1 LHAVTP
7 MALPLLAGIVLG
19 VVTVLLVTASL
30 MDASRR
36 VGALAVVDTR
46 AGLRE
51 GRDRVPLDGMPEANR
66 RAVRTPVVVAALM
79 PVVAGFGLGP
89 ASLPGLLIG
98 VVVSAAALGLWA
110 LGAATALESA
120 ADLIST
126 GRYGGPG
133 SWGHS
138 GALGGAVLTGVLRSA
153 VGSVALPLLLST
165 SLLTTLS
172 VSAAIGMVTDGTS
185 MYLRWGVAVVAL
197 VVMTTCW
204 VIAATAPEVDL
215 EDEIGA

>member
-1 LHAVTP
+1 
-7 MALPLLAGIVLG
+7 MSLPLLGGVALG
-19 VVTVLLVTASL
+19 AVTVLLVTASL
-30 MDASRR
+30 LDASRR
-36 VGALAVVDTR
+36 SGALAVVDTR
-46 AGLRE
+46 AGMLE
-51 GRDRVPLDGMPEANR
+51 GQDRVLLNETPEATR
-66 RAVRTPVVVAALM
+66 RAVLAPVVVVVLM
-79 PVVAGFGLGP
+79 PLVAGFGLGP
-89 ASLPGLLIG
+89 AALPGLLIG
-98 VVVSAAALGLWA
+98 GVISAAALGLWA
-110 LGAATALESA
+110 LGSATALEGA

-185 MYLRWGVAVVAL
+185 MYLRWGVAVRSEEHTSELQSRCHL
-197 VVMTTCW
+197 VCRLMH
-204 VIAATAPEVDL
+204 
-215 EDEIGA
+215 